1 MRAALIVESSSTA
14 PEFNFPRSWS
24 EARLIVLKPNLGYPK
39 RHPIVVRAEFLARV
53 VEALLGHAPAARVV
67 ILEGVC
73 CKESFPVVMQKAGV
87 AGWFEWDRFES
98 TGRTIAPALPWA
110 GRVELWDADRAPF
123 AEYRHSGVPHRFAT
137 LKAPAVLQEA
147 DACISLAPLKRTVL
161 KDEPLYSATIKNL
174 FGLIPR
180 AHYHARSPHSR
191 GQLHRPD
198 VQQVIEDVYHTLGPF
213 FHYGIVDLHEYFISR
228 DWQPDAG
235 KAHPVG
241 RCVAGESLIHVDAAA
256 LALAGESPGRY
267 LKALLDAGAP
277 TP

>member
-1 MRAALIVESSSTA
+1 MIVESSSTA

-53 VEALLGHAPAARVV
+53 VEGLLGHALAARVV

-98 TGRTIAPALPWA
+98 TGRTIAPALPW
-110 GRVELWDADRAPF
+110 GGQVELWDADRAPL
-123 AEYRHSGVPHRFAT
+123 AEYRHPGVPHRFAT

-180 AHYHARSPHSR
+180 THYHARSPHSR

-198 VQQVIEDVYHTLGPF
+198 VQHVVEDVYHTLGPF

-241 RCVAGESLIHVDAAA
+241 RCVAGQNLIHVDATA